1 MSIHTLHF
9 TSNATAALIRRE
21 LEKAFPGTA
30 FDIKIDVPNPPYN
43 LSHHLTAIVVG
54 WTDGP
59 SRDEVEEAVR
69 GFQGLDWNP
78 KTGVL
83 EVIEHLEVT
92 DEGTLQRIEYGVD
105 YVFCDRPTEQDNTK
119 D

>member
-21 LEKAFPGTA
+21 LETAFPLTT
-30 FDIKIDVPNPPYN
+30 FDITIDVPAPPYD
-43 LSHHLTAIVVG
+43 LSQHLTAIVVK

-59 SRDEVEEAVR
+59 SRDTVEETVKS
-69 GFQGLDWNP
+69 FQGLDWNP

-83 EVIEHLEVT
+83 EAVEHLEVT

-105 YVFCDRPTEQDNTK
+105 YVFCDRPDEA
-119 D
+119 

>member
-21 LEKAFPGTA
+21 LERAFPKTK
-30 FDIKIDVPNPPYN
+30 FDITIDVPAPPYE
-43 LSHHLTAIVVG
+43 LSQHLAAIIVR

-59 SRDEVEEAVR
+59 NRDAVEEAVR
-69 GFQGLDWNP
+69 SFQSLDWNP
-78 KTGVL
+78 RTGVL
-83 EVIEHLEVT
+83 EAVEHLEVT
-92 DEGTLQRIEYGVD
+92 DAGTLQRIEYGID
-105 YVFCDRPTEQDNTK
+105 YVFCERPED

>member
-21 LEKAFPGTA
+21 LERAFAGTL
-30 FDIKIDVPNPPYN
+30 FDISIDVPAPPYD
-43 LSHHLTAIVVG
+43 LSQHLTSIIVK

-59 SRDEVEEAVR
+59 SREVVEEAVR
-69 GFQGLDWNP
+69 GFQSLDWNP

-83 EVIEHLEVT
+83 EAVEHLEVT
-92 DEGTLQRIEYGVD
+92 DKGTLQRIEYGVD
-105 YVFCDRPTEQDNTK
+105 YVFCERPEEN
-119 D
+119 